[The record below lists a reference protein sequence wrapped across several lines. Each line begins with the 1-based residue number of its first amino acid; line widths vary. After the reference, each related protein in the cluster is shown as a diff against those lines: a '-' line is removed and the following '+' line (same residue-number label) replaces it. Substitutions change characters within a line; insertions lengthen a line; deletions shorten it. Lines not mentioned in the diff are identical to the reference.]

1 MRYRIT
7 LLAAVAAI
15 LFPLLI
21 TANAQEKTSRRNA
34 KPRGI
39 DIARAIADAR
49 AGRSKASF
57 ETLARVQAAYDSG
70 KGLPSDRR
78 LTGTW
83 NVTVPV
89 DGGEFHAL
97 HTFGS
102 DGTFVETSSLLATL
116 TEGPA
121 HGVWEHRRGGAVLTF
136 ELFAF
141 DPDGNEVGRVRVR
154 NAIQLID
161 DDHFAADSVVDFIE
175 LDGTVIEG
183 IASGPYTAVRMQVR
197 GL

>member
-1 MRYRIT
+1 MKFKT
-7 LLAAVAAI
+7 PFFAAVLAV
-15 LFPLLI
+15 LFSVPM
-21 TANAQEKTSRRNA
+21 TASAQDGKSGKIAKSRGLEISRAVSEA
-34 KPRGI
+34 K
-39 DIARAIADAR
+39 
-49 AGRSKASF
+49 AGRSNVSF
-57 ETLARVQAAYDSG
+57 ETLARVQEAYNAG
-70 KGLPSDRR
+70 KSSPAGRT

-97 HTFGS
+97 HTFAN

-121 HGVWEHRRGGAVLTF
+121 HGVWERRGGGAVLTF

-154 NAIQLID
+154 NAISLTD
-161 DDHFAADSVVDFIE
+161 DDHFSADSVVDFIE
-175 LDGTVIEG
+175 LDGTVIEA
-183 IASGPYTAVRMQVR
+183 IAGGSYTGVRMQLR

>member
-1 MRYRIT
+1 MRFRIR
-7 LLAAVAAI
+7 LLAAAA
-15 LFPLLI
+15 LFLPLVLSVK
-21 TANAQEKTSRRNA
+21 AQDKASQKHTKRL
-34 KPRGI
+34 GI
-39 DIARAIADAR
+39 DISRAVKDAR
-49 AGRSKASF
+49 AGKSNVSY
-57 ETLARVQAAYDSG
+57 ETLVRVQAAYDAE
-70 KGLPSDRR
+70 KGPPSKGR
-78 LTGTW
+78 LVGTW

-97 HTFGS
+97 HTFGH

-121 HGVWEHRRGGAVLTF
+121 HGVWEHRKGGFVLTF

-154 NAIQLID
+154 NWIRLID
-161 DDHFAADSVVDFIE
+161 DDHFTADSVVDFIE

-183 IASGPYTAVRMQVR
+183 IASGPYSAVRMQLR